1 MNMNRSQDIMNISE
15 ADAMHFSPA
24 IESVTT
30 APYSLQSEQS
40 VLGALLMNNRMHDH
54 IDGVLTEQD
63 FYRYEHRI
71 VFAGIVDLITT
82 GREADVITVYAHL
95 VARGV
100 AEEVGG
106 IQYLNNLAQYVPSAT
121 NIRRYAE
128 IVREQA
134 VLRKLLTASAEISD
148 SVFNREGRAVD
159 VLIDEAEQKIFGIG
173 EEGGRNSGG
182 PVALSKLIMSV
193 MDRVQAR
200 AEAQSDVTGIAMGFK
215 DIDRM
220 TAGMQEGDLIVVASR
235 PSMGKTAFAVNIAE
249 HVAKVQKLPVVV
261 FSLEMSADQLADRIT
276 CSMGRI
282 DATRFRT
289 GKLTDDDWS
298 RFSEAAEEMA
308 RMPLHIDE
316 TVSITPSLIRS
327 NSRRLAREHGK
338 LGLIVVDYL
347 QLMSSNAG
355 ADSENRATELADIS
369 RGLKML
375 AKELRCPVIAL
386 SQLNRSVET
395 RVDKRPL
402 MSDIRESGAIEQDAD
417 TIMFLYRDEYYTK
430 DACKEPGVAEVIIG
444 KQRNGPTGTV
454 KLAFLSALTRFESL
468 GRAT

>member
-1 MNMNRSQDIMNISE
+1 MNIPWDNLNDFEPGALNQNSTSE
-15 ADAMHFSPA
+15 RTITVPH
-24 IESVTT
+24 
-30 APYSLQSEQS
+30 SLQAEQS
-40 VLGALLMNNRMHDH
+40 LLGALLMNNRMHDH
-54 IDGVLTEQD
+54 IDGVLDEHD
-63 FYRYEHRI
+63 FYRHEHRI
-71 VFAGIVDLITT
+71 VFVALVELITS
-82 GREADVITVYAHL
+82 GREGDVVTVYEHL
-95 VARGV
+95 VAKGL
-100 AEEVGG
+100 AQGIGG
-106 IQYLNNLAQYVPSAT
+106 IPFLNTLAQYVPSVA

-128 IVREQA
+128 IIREQA
-134 VLRKLLTASAEISD
+134 VLRKLLIASAEISD
-148 SVFNREGRAVD
+148 SVFNREGREVD

-173 EEGGRNSGG
+173 EEGGQRATG
-182 PVALSKLIMSV
+182 PVAMSKLIMSV

-200 AEAQSDVTGIAMGFK
+200 SEAQSDVTGIATGFR

-220 TAGMQEGDLIVVASR
+220 TAGMQEGDLIVIAAR
-235 PSMGKTAFAVNIAE
+235 PSIGKTAFAVNIAE
-249 HVAKVQKLPVVV
+249 HVARIQKLPVVI
-261 FSLEMSADQLADRIT
+261 FSLEMGANQLADRLT

-282 DATRFRT
+282 DASRFRT
-289 GKLTDDDWS
+289 GKLTDEDWL

-338 LGLIVVDYL
+338 LGLIVIDYL

-355 ADSENRATELADIS
+355 AHAENRATELADIS

-386 SQLNRSVET
+386 SQLNRSVEA
-395 RVDKRPL
+395 RVDKRPM

-417 TIMFLYRDEYYTK
+417 TIMFLYRDEYYSK
-430 DACKEPGVAEVIIG
+430 DACEEPGVAEVIIG

-454 KLAFLSALTRFESL
+454 KLAFISSLTRFESL
-468 GRAT
+468 ARAT